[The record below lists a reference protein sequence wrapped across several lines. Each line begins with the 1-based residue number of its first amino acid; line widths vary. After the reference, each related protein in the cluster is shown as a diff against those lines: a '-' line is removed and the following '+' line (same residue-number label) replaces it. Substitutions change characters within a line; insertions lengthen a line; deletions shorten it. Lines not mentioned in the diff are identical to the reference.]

1 MRFYKAKIILLSSI
15 LVVGFLSSPAKAAA
29 SCVKS
34 SIASTPS
41 KAFYKCSDGS
51 SMTVTPYF
59 QDKSKAITSGGKTL
73 FCRPQA
79 LTGQLSCK

>member
-1 MRFYKAKIILLSSI
+1 MKRLISFVVAVFLLN
-15 LVVGFLSSPAKAAA
+15 VFATTGTYAAA
-29 SCVKS
+29 NCIKS
-34 SIASTPS
+34 SIASTPT

-73 FCRPQA
+73 FCRPQP
-79 LTGQLSCK
+79 LSGKLNCK